1 MRQLPFGLKT
11 NEHFGGRQCV
21 RGCLCQRQGWEASLT
36 VINCI
41 RNARAIGYVSA
52 LTPPILYFFRRRTRG
67 EKAARQAVQRILW
80 GFAIVPLTGEAI
92 EVAYAAPLPDF
103 EDVLQLEAA
112 KAVKVDAII
121 TRNKKHFRQ
130 REVRVLSPEELVEQE
145 ESTRKP

>member
-1 MRQLPFGLKT
+1 MNILVDVNVFEDVFR
-11 NEHFGGRQCV
+11 
-21 RGCLCQRQGWEASLT
+21 QRQGWEASLT

-41 RNARAIGYVSA
+41 RNAQATGYVSA

-92 EVAYAAPLPDF
+92 EVVYAAASLPDF

-112 KAVKVDAII
+112 KAAKVDAII
-121 TRNKKHFRQ
+121 TRNKKDFRQ
-130 REVRVLSPEELVEQE
+130 KEVKVLNPEELVEQE
-145 ESTRKP
+145 ELTYKP